1 MYKVAFPS
9 ATEEEEK
16 REMDW
21 VRLIVEILHIVCC

>member
-21 VRLIVEILHIVCC
+21 VRLIQVLYTACC

>member
-21 VRLIVEILHIVCC
+21 VRLIIQILHTACC